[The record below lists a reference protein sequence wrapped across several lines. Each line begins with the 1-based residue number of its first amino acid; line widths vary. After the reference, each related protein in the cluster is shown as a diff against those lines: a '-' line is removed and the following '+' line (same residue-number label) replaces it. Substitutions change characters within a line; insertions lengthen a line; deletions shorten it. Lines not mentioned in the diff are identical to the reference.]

1 MTQDAFKTG
10 FFWIVGIL
18 VGIAI
23 TAATWS
29 MGKTAAIEARVGI
42 IEDTRFSE
50 ADARAMEIQL
60 RREMRDSVDEIK
72 DCLNKL
78 QRGSECQ

>member
-1 MTQDAFKTG
+1 MTQEAFKTA

-29 MGKTAAIEARVGI
+29 LGKTATIDARVAI

-50 ADARAMEIQL
+50 SDARAMEIQL

-72 DCLNKL
+72 NCLNKL
-78 QRGSECQ
+78 QRGGEC